1 MCNSAFYFYHILH
14 HLPSIVILQE
24 LQSQDKSMSVAIGSF
39 RDVAYVRTSFQS
51 QNLSGSSHTEKHV
64 ITVIMCENIYD
75 ETSIFETNIPASVLH
90 NSCDS
95 YGSQHKTVG

>member
-1 MCNSAFYFYHILH
+1 
-14 HLPSIVILQE
+14 
-24 LQSQDKSMSVAIGSF
+24 
-39 RDVAYVRTSFQS
+39 
-51 QNLSGSSHTEKHV
+51 
-64 ITVIMCENIYD
+64 MCENIYD